1 MAGFAARSAGAD
13 ARAGCRAA
21 AERSDAAQL
30 RRPDRPRNDEA
41 QGAWALGFGVR
52 SRAGG
57 I

>member
-30 RRPDRPRNDEA
+30 RRTDRPRNAETE
-41 QGAWALGFGVR
+41 GAWAFR
-52 SRAGG
+52 F
-57 I
+57 